1 VAFSPD
7 GKCLACAT
15 GRDSPLLDVATGREV
30 RWIPLV
36 GNAYRVAFS
45 PDGRRLAWA
54 CNGQTALVS
63 DVATGQNVVK
73 LRTSGGELWA
83 VAFSPDG
90 RYLASCSGYKGKGT
104 IQLWDTAAWEARG
117 G

>member
-1 VAFSPD
+1 
-7 GKCLACAT
+7 
-15 GRDSPLLDVATGREV
+15 
-30 RWIPLV
+30 LV
-36 GNAYRVAFS
+36 NNAYRVAFS

-73 LRTSGGELWA
+73 LRTSGGALWA

-117 G
+117 R